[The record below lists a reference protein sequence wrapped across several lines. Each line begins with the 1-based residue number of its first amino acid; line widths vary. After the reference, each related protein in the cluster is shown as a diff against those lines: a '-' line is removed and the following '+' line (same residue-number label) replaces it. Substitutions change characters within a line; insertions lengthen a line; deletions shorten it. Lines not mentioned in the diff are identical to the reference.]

1 MRKLYTLVAAA
12 LMALPLQAT
21 HLMGGEITVQHIG
34 GNDYVI
40 AMLAYRD
47 TIGVPMGPTVI
58 FEISDTSGVIMTRT
72 VAYDSTISG
81 NLLPQYPYGVEIYL
95 AVDTIQL
102 TTPGMYEVGWSS
114 CCRNHA
120 IQNLTNPGGES
131 MYFKTEFEVFPTAMN
146 STPFFLVPAA
156 IFLPINVP
164 WQYNPLPFDVDGD
177 SLYWSTDA
185 PLRNS
190 TTYCAGYTAPPG
202 DTANPFSLDPITGT
216 ISWTANTMGNFVA
229 TVLVE
234 EFRNGVRIGSTRR
247 DLQFIVTNPTAT
259 PLFTNSSSWPTDA
272 NGHYSFP
279 LTAGVPF
286 NLSVMADHGDANA
299 DLDMALYGELVQ
311 ISSNPP
317 SFSFFKTGNGAEI
330 QGTMSWNVPTSMTV
344 GDRFLNVVRVSDG
357 LHTQDEAFFTVIV
370 AGVGED
376 EVSSTIDPVIY
387 PNPARDQVTIQMG
400 VLPMDA
406 DMEVELINL
415 YGQLVKEYPIQR
427 LLTGNNILRLS
438 LDVDPGMYFLRMN
451 HSGQTWVQ
459 AFLIE

>member
-1 MRKLYTLVAAA
+1 M
-12 LMALPLQAT
+12 
-21 HLMGGEITVQHIG
+21 
-34 GNDYVI
+34 
-40 AMLAYRD
+40 
-47 TIGVPMGPTVI
+47 
-58 FEISDTSGVIMTRT
+58 
-72 VAYDSTISG
+72 
-81 NLLPQYPYGVEIYL
+81 
-95 AVDTIQL
+95 
-102 TTPGMYEVGWSS
+102 
-114 CCRNHA
+114 
-120 IQNLTNPGGES
+120 
-131 MYFKTEFEVFPTAMN
+131 
-146 STPFFLVPAA
+146 
-156 IFLPINVP
+156 
-164 WQYNPLPFDVDGD
+164 DGD

-259 PLFTNSSSWPTDA
+259 PLFRNSSSWPTDA

-286 NLSVMADHGDANA
+286 NLSVMADPGDANA

-357 LHTQDEAFFTVIV
+357 LHAQVNLFTVIV

-400 VLPMDA
+400 VLHMDA
-406 DMEVELINL
+406 DMEVWNSSICTDSWS
-415 YGQLVKEYPIQR
+415 R
-427 LLTGNNILRLS
+427 NIR
-438 LDVDPGMYFLRMN
+438 Y
-451 HSGQTWVQ
+451 SGC
-459 AFLIE
+459 